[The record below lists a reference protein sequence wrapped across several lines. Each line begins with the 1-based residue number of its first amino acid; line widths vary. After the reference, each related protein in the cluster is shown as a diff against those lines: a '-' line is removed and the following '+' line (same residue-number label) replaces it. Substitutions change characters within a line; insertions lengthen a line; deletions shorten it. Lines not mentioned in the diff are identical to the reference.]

1 MRATTTYGRS
11 AADVRPLPAVV
22 FLLALAVGVV
32 PPAAS
37 QDPKKVR
44 KVKTEELEGFGE
56 RDISEIDI
64 GELIGEQSEVGV
76 ASLNPATAE
85 DAPGSV
91 TVFKSDEIRNLGARN
106 LLELL
111 RFVPGFDVTFDN
123 LGRGRIA
130 VRGIGSTTIRG
141 GSENVLILYDGVRLN
156 EDVNGGAT
164 ALNLD
169 IPLDHALRVEVLR
182 GPGASVFGDGALAA
196 VVSIVSQTTEEFLGT
211 EAGLGFGSFGTQQYS
226 LRSGG
231 ILGKLKISGFIRF
244 AETDGARRSV
254 PRDAQT
260 SADRDRVAAGL
271 LPISVAPGSARDD
284 VRDLDAA
291 YAFSTEQWTFSF
303 RTKSD
308 RSDGFIG
315 TADNL
320 GRQTQLNTSQLG
332 VDVSHARPLE
342 GLGDLKVRAGFL
354 RSEIRDLLEIYPS
367 GYRLEGDFGSQ
378 TFGEPGGNG
387 GVFEQTSFN
396 SRRFDIAG
404 SLSRD
409 LTPAHKFAGGLAL
422 RHDTTYD
429 LEANANL
436 DLRTLTP
443 VDPPEGSSLAP
454 LAGAV
459 VDSDRTTTSLY
470 AEDVWKAHPRLTL
483 TAGLRF
489 DHLSDLGGTLNPRL
503 ALVGAVRDNL
513 DLKLLYGRAF
523 RAPTFRELAFDLPGG
538 TGNSDLRLV
547 KADELE
553 LAVLWQRTRLRLE
566 AHPFLSIVRD
576 TVVLPSLPVPGVTT
590 TFTNASGVRSA
601 GIELV
606 ASGSFGVSNSFFAS
620 YTFQDPKDRET
631 GERVPGL
638 PKGLLSL
645 AANLDIRARVT
656 LTPSL
661 VVRSGRPRATGDLRG
676 DVSGYAIF
684 SVTARAKSLWRTLEV
699 ALSFDNLFGT
709 DYEDPS
715 FRGGVPGDYPR
726 PGQRVLVHASFKF

>member
-1 MRATTTYGRS
+1 MRATTTFGRS
-11 AADVRPLPAVV
+11 ADVRPLPALV
-22 FLLALAVGVV
+22 FLLFLGPGLV
-32 PPAAS
+32 PAAAP

-44 KVKTEELEGFGE
+44 TIKTEDLEGFGE

-64 GELIGEQSEVGV
+64 GELIGEQSEVSV
-76 ASLNPATAE
+76 ASLNPATRE

-123 LGRGRIA
+123 LGRARIA
-130 VRGIGSTTIRG
+130 VRGIGSTTSRG
-141 GSENVLILYDGVRLN
+141 GSENVLVLYDGVRLN

-164 ALNLD
+164 ALNLE

-182 GPGASVFGDGALAA
+182 GPGAAVFGDGALAA

-211 EAGLGFGSFGTQQYS
+211 EAGLGFGSFATQQYS

-244 AETDGARRSV
+244 ADTDGAREAV
-254 PRDAQT
+254 PQDAQT
-260 SADRDRVAAGL
+260 AADRDRVAAGL
-271 LPISVAPGSARDD
+271 LPISVAPGAARDD
-284 VRDLDAA
+284 VRHLDAA
-291 YAFSTEQWTFSF
+291 YAFSTERWTFSF

-315 TADNL
+315 AADNL

-332 VDVSHARPLE
+332 VDVSYARPLE
-342 GLGDLKVRAGFL
+342 GVGDLKIRAGFL

-367 GYRLEGDFGSQ
+367 GYRVEGDFGSL

-396 SRRFDIAG
+396 SRRLDFAG
-404 SLSRD
+404 SVARELAPSHR
-409 LTPAHKFAGGLAL
+409 FAGGLAL

-443 VDPPEGSSLAP
+443 VDPPPGSSLAA
-454 LAGAV
+454 LSGAV
-459 VDSDRTTTSLY
+459 VACDRTTVSLY
-470 AEDVWKAHPRLTL
+470 AEDVWKAHSKLTV
-483 TAGLRF
+483 TGGLRF

-503 ALVGAVRDNL
+503 ALVGAVRDNVG
-513 DLKLLYGRAF
+513 LKLLYGRAF

-538 TGNSDLRLV
+538 TGNPDLRLV

-553 LAVLWQRTRLRLE
+553 LAVSWQRTRLRLE

-576 TVVLPSLPVPGVTT
+576 TVVLPSLPAPGVST
-590 TFTNASGVRSA
+590 TFTNASGVRSV
-601 GIELV
+601 GFELV
-606 ASGSFGVSNSFFAS
+606 ASGSFGVSNSFVAS

-631 GERVPGL
+631 GEQVPGL
-638 PKGLLSL
+638 PRSLLSL

-656 LTPSL
+656 VTPSL
-661 VVRSGRPRATGDLRG
+661 LVRSGRPRAAGDLRE
-676 DVSGYAIF
+676 DVPGYAIF
-684 SVTARAKSLWRTLEV
+684 GVTARAKSLWRTLEV
-699 ALSFDNLFGT
+699 ALSLDNLFGK

-715 FRGGVPGDYPR
+715 FRDGVPGDYPR
-726 PGQRVLVHASFKF
+726 PGTRMLVHASFKF